1 MLPPVPALRGNSEW
15 SDLLHV
21 HRQRPRTRPPPPLI
35 SFYNPTASAPNAPD
49 GHAKALATHLFVPS
63 QQVPPLME
71 LTYVRRSDAGDVSAN
86 SVCIV
91 RCRQIHTIQV
101 SLNTQALPHM
111 LDRKNYE
118 QVITRPFRL
127 CFQNSPLPLPF
138 HPPSLRSTT

>member
-1 MLPPVPALRGNSEW
+1 MGMP
-15 SDLLHV
+15 
-21 HRQRPRTRPPPPLI
+21 
-35 SFYNPTASAPNAPD
+35 
-49 GHAKALATHLFVPS
+49 LATHLFVPS

-86 SVCIV
+86 SVCFV
-91 RCRQIHTIQV
+91 RCRPIYTIQV

-118 QVITRPFRL
+118 QVITRPFRF
-127 CFQNSPLPLPF
+127 CFQNLPLPLPF